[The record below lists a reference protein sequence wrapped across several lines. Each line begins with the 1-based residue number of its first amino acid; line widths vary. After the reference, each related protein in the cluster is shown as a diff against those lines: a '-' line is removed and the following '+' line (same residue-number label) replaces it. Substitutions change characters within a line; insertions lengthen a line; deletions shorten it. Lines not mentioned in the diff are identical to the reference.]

1 VKAQKSSF
9 KSPYHSFSSIIIE
22 SVWYI
27 FSVWCIN
34 KHGRICVRDP
44 ANVCIISTSNACL
57 FQ

>member
-44 ANVCIISTSNACL
+44 ANVCII
-57 FQ
+57 